1 MFCKLFPRK
10 LAGVIFILSIGACS
24 TSVRYQD
31 VPCKDVRVWKQERFF
46 PCIFERFF
54 YVLSVIVF
62 PKFPSSSTA
71 V

>member
-1 MFCKLFPRK
+1 MFANFIEKNMFCKLFPRK

-46 PCIFERFF
+46 SLHFLEVFF
-54 YVLSVIVF
+54 FMSYQL
-62 PKFPSSSTA
+62 
-71 V
+71 